1 MVIEEATAHLI
12 LHFFFNFRGC
22 IAERSEYNGNLVKE
36 FIFKTKETLEIALN
50 GCDPG
55 KES

>member
-1 MVIEEATAHLI
+1 MVSEEATAHLI
-12 LHFFFNFRGC
+12 LHFFFNFSGC